1 MNQNFEVRLIA
12 VGKLKE
18 SYLREAEDK
27 LSTVLR
33 KKVRLTLWEVP
44 DEKTKEGA
52 SEKEI
57 EKVKTLEGKKMLKH
71 FLPSGKI
78 VAMDLR
84 GKKLKSGEFQRMMQ
98 KFSEEETAVQ
108 FVIGGSLGI
117 SEEILSMAHQK
128 ISFGEMTYPHQLF
141 RIMLLEELGKIEDRV

>member
-1 MNQNFEVRLIA
+1 MNQNFEIRIIA

-18 SYLREAEDK
+18 DYLREAEEK
-27 LSTVLR
+27 ICKAIRRNMKISI
-33 KKVRLTLWEVP
+33 WEVA

-57 EKVKTLEGKKMLKH
+57 EKVKNMEGKKMLKH
-71 FLPSGKI
+71 LLPNGKI
-78 VAMDLR
+78 IAMDLR
-84 GKKLKSGEFQRMMQ
+84 GKKMKSREFHQMVG
-98 KFSEEETAVQ
+98 KITKEETVVQ

-117 SEEILSMAHQK
+117 SAEILAMAHQK

-141 RIMLLEELGKIEDRV
+141 RIMLLEELIKLEDRN

>member
-57 EKVKTLEGKKMLKH
+57 EKVKTLEGKK
-71 FLPSGKI
+71 
-78 VAMDLR
+78 
-84 GKKLKSGEFQRMMQ
+84 
-98 KFSEEETAVQ
+98 
-108 FVIGGSLGI
+108 
-117 SEEILSMAHQK
+117 
-128 ISFGEMTYPHQLF
+128 Y
-141 RIMLLEELGKIEDRV
+141 

>member
-1 MNQNFEVRLIA
+1 MI
-12 VGKLKE
+12 
-18 SYLREAEDK
+18 
-27 LSTVLR
+27 
-33 KKVRLTLWEVP
+33 
-44 DEKTKEGA
+44 
-52 SEKEI
+52 
-57 EKVKTLEGKKMLKH
+57 
-71 FLPSGKI
+71 
-78 VAMDLR
+78 
-84 GKKLKSGEFQRMMQ
+84 Q